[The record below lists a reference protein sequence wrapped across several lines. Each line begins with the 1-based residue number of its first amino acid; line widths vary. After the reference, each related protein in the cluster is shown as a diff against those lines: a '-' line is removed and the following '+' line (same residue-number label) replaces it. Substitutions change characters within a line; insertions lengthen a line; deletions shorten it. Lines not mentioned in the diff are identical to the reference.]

1 MAWQCAS
8 IDLIVCNSTILK
20 QGEIM
25 TNGRRK
31 HGKHSA
37 ALPETQ
43 PAGARESVAK
53 TGIMT
58 NRELEEKFA
67 TKEEL
72 KQSKKFLVEKTKHE
86 KQLHSQELRSVETNL
101 TQKIDANEKRADDFR
116 SDVNRQFEAIEAGN
130 DEFRSDMNEQFK
142 SSDARSVKRTE
153 ASESRIIEKLN
164 DFRSDVNRQFEAI
177 EAGNAEFRS
186 DVNRQFEA
194 IEAGND
200 EFRSDMNEQFKSSDA
215 RSVKRTGASES
226 RIIEKLNEF
235 KSEVFRHFAIK
246 DKIDEE
252 SKKAKEKFDEER
264 TKRLE
269 STIEQQSEKNLYKT
283 AFLVVVIGGSL
294 SGLTYGV
301 YQLVKFLTGG

>member
-1 MAWQCAS
+1 
-8 IDLIVCNSTILK
+8 
-20 QGEIM
+20 M

-72 KQSKKFLVEKTKHE
+72 KQSKKFLIEKTKHE

-164 DFRSDVNRQFEAI
+164 DFRSDVNRQFEAIEAGNAEFRSDVNRQFEAI